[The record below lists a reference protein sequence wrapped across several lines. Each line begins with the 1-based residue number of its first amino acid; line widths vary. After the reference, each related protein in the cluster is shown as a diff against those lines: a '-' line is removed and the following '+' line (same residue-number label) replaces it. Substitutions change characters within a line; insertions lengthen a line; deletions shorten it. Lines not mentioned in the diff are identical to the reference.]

1 MPLQFSRRAHKPLK
15 DNFTD
20 CVEWL
25 IHNNIDPN
33 FSERREETYSHALK
47 KVDDEARGY
56 AASTFIS
63 SQWTAE
69 FTAAIK
75 ARPILTMRGVEDG
88 EGITAE
94 GVPRCD
100 ACNHRKHPPKY
111 ALSFRGEPYN
121 KRTLQDVEQDSD
133 YENDD
138 DDAVPIDEDGNEL
151 VPAGR
156 EWFSGRYVLL
166 YLV

>member
-1 MPLQFSRRAHKPLK
+1 MS
-15 DNFTD
+15 
-20 CVEWL
+20 
-25 IHNNIDPN
+25 I
-33 FSERREETYSHALK
+33 
-47 KVDDEARGY
+47 
-56 AASTFIS
+56 AS
-63 SQWTAE
+63 
-69 FTAAIK
+69 IK
-75 ARPILTMRGVEDG
+75 ARPILTTRGVGDG

-100 ACNHRKHPPKY
+100 ACNHRNHPPKY

-121 KRTLQDVEQDSD
+121 KKTLEDVEQDSD

-151 VPAGR
+151 VPAGT

-166 YLV
+166 YLI